1 MRIVPIALVIALS
14 PSLAFAESST
24 ATIGITKPTT
34 TAPASNT
41 KISPPKS
48 NIPPAA
54 RSGEKGIRAG
64 EGAMDAGPV
73 EVKRLRVTRGREAA
87 LFI

>member
-1 MRIVPIALVIALS
+1 MRILPIALVIALS
-14 PSLAFAESST
+14 PSLALAQSST
-24 ATIGITKPTT
+24 ATRHHQTHDHG
-34 TAPASNT
+34 AASNT
-41 KISPPKS
+41 TISQPKS

-73 EVKRLRVTRGREAA
+73 EVKRLK
-87 LFI
+87 